1 MLTAFLIIYIYNYF
15 FCKNDE
21 AAYLRAHHLTWR
33 GSVLRKGK
41 KMQWAAAPP
50 ITSGGT
56 GPVVEK
62 CRWGIGFYGRTRE
75 YHTLA
80 PKRVKHNS
88 LLAMC
93 FGNQRMPLRTDIF
106 ADVPICIDE
115 RHLEMCRCCATLS
128 LLS

>member
-1 MLTAFLIIYIYNYF
+1 MLTAFLIIYIYNYFF

-33 GSVLRKGK
+33 GSVLQKGK

-62 CRWGIGFYGRTRE
+62 CRWGIGFYGRTE
-75 YHTLA
+75 NITHWH
-80 PKRVKHNS
+80 PN
-88 LLAMC
+88 
-93 FGNQRMPLRTDIF
+93 
-106 ADVPICIDE
+106 E
-115 RHLEMCRCCATLS
+115 
-128 LLS
+128 